1 MSSVSI
7 PRSFADPWSR
17 RLKKHRDAQLSDFP
31 NYHVSDPE
39 TLITTS
45 SLTSLT
51 VGNGAS
57 IYRQTLLPALLQ
69 AKHEIIIVTCFWA
82 ESDTLASI
90 KDALEQLA
98 AKRRQAMDASPD
110 PAAVPPLRLRIGLS
124 SRSLFQKIFHTR
136 SRDGHVYPST
146 AWRKLGLPS
155 EQVLMASRID
165 LQIKSLFFLPFSVMH
180 PKFVIVDRA
189 QAFMPSCNVSW
200 ETWFEGCV
208 GFTGPAVGQL
218 MRFYSSTWGRGSWQ
232 DRGDGQLSGNDSTK
246 QRLVI
251 HESSPPKIANSVCQ
265 KMLLD
270 LPPTPTIL
278 LPSSHHVNPAFRYL
292 PFIGRKAP
300 PETPLN
306 AALLTLFDIAQRRID
321 IVTPNVTCNAVV
333 DALLAALARGVD
345 VRIRTSYNMMLIEQ
359 IVTAFTTTE
368 RTLKSFIQRY
378 QQLVASHREHTAAQ
392 DMEAQRPQPGRLEIM
407 YFKSQQTAEDKD
419 EPVFSHL
426 KMTLVDEAFLVLGSG
441 NMDRA
446 SWYTSQELGVLLYL
460 PGFADSLWDAAWD
473 ARMEV
478 RYRSGGDEASVSDS
492 TRRLR

>member
-1 MSSVSI
+1 MSSASI

-17 RLKKHRDAQLSDFP
+17 RLKNHRDAQLDDFP
-31 NYHVSDPE
+31 SYHVSDPE

-45 SLTSLT
+45 SLTSIT

-57 IYRQTLLPALLQ
+57 IYRQTLLPAILKAQ
-69 AKHEIIIVTCFWA
+69 HEVIIVTCFWA

-90 KDALEQLA
+90 KATLEQLA
-98 AKRRQAMDASPD
+98 AKRRQAMDASSD

-146 AWRKLGLPS
+146 AWQKLGLPS

-165 LQIKSLFFLPFSVMH
+165 LQVKSLFFLPFSVMH
-180 PKFVIVDRA
+180 PKFVIIDRA

-218 MRFYSSTWGRGSWQ
+218 MRFYASTWGRGSWQ
-232 DRGDGQLSGNDSTK
+232 DRGDAQLSGNDSTE
-246 QRLVI
+246 QSRVF
-251 HESSPPKIANSVCQ
+251 ESPPPGVANSVCQ
-265 KMLLD
+265 KLLLD
-270 LPPTPTIL
+270 LPPTPTII

-292 PFIGRKAP
+292 PFIGRKSP

-306 AALLTLFDIAQRRID
+306 AALLTLFDIAQQRID
-321 IVTPNVTCNAVV
+321 IVTPNVTCSAVV
-333 DALLAALARGVD
+333 DSLLAALSRGVD

-359 IVTAFTTTE
+359 IVTALTTTE
-368 RTLKSFIQRY
+368 RTLKSFIKRY
-378 QQLVASHREHTAAQ
+378 QRLVAAYNDNHDAH
-392 DMEAQRPQPGRLEIM
+392 DMEAQRLQPGRLEVL
-407 YFKSQQTAEDKD
+407 YFKPQPTVGDKD

-426 KMTLVDEAFLVLGSG
+426 KMTLVDNTFLVLGSG
-441 NMDRA
+441 NLDRA
-446 SWYTSQELGVLLYL
+446 SWYTSQELGLLLYL
-460 PGFADSLWDAAWD
+460 RGFKDTLWDEAWGS
-473 ARMEV
+473 RMEV
-478 RYRSGGDEASVSDS
+478 RYRSGSDQYSASDS